1 MGLSEG
7 SSLLPIA
14 NFPPGSATIS
24 GSMIGDGCAG
34 EVMATCGVAGA
45 VADEDLVS
53 GLVSGT
59 VCGTATEVD
68 LVELGV
74 CAGACSDRAAKCFGC
89 HTKKYHV
96 AVAAAALAITLT
108 LTTTATASPGMGLA
122 LMTAAGSGST
132 R

>member
-1 MGLSEG
+1 
-7 SSLLPIA
+7 LLPIE

-24 GSMIGDGCAG
+24 GSLIGCNADCCAG
-34 EVMATCGVAGA
+34 GVIATCGVVGA
-45 VADEDLVS
+45 VADDDLVS

-59 VCGTATEVD
+59 GCGAAAEVD
-68 LVELGV
+68 FVALGV

-89 HTKKYHV
+89 HTKKYQ
-96 AVAAAALAITLT
+96 VAAAVAALAITPT
-108 LTTTATASPGMGLA
+108 LKTTATASPGMGLA